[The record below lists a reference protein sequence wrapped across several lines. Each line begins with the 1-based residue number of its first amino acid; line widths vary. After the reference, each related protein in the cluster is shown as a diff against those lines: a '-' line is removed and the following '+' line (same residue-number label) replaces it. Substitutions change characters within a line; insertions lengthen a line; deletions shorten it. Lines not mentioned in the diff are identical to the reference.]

1 VVVKKAMQFVAQN
14 LVLEL
19 RAGDPAP
26 VARVRRCYSQPFLKR
41 KYCGVSM
48 KPAVCLTATVAL
60 VVLWSIASGAAEV
73 KKKKPASRIA
83 RSTIPTAQ
91 MKLLATRTMLID
103 RMKASRQELQN
114 SVPLYE
120 EKLAQQSAECEARQ
134 KRINNEEANSR
145 TELENCQMAMANA
158 RLELQRVRE
167 WIAEDDLSLSLAENA
182 EREKSAQVARLNPGE
197 YRESATLI
205 RYEGI
210 SSWSLAGVEK
220 IAKFFHARFGE
231 RLPVSALGQSTT
243 HDRMGLDH
251 RDAVD
256 VAVQPD
262 SAEGRALINF
272 LKTNGIPFMAFRS
285 RILGMSTGAH
295 IHIGRPSPRLQEV
308 KQRSTNPGAPDK
320 NAVRG

>member
-1 VVVKKAMQFVAQN
+1 VVVKKAMQSVAQN

-19 RAGDPAP
+19 RAGDPVPA
-26 VARVRRCYSQPFLKR
+26 ARVRRRYSQPFLKR
-41 KYCGVSM
+41 KYCGLSM
-48 KPAVCLTATVAL
+48 KPAAYLTATVAL

-73 KKKKPASRIA
+73 KKKPPSRIA

-120 EKLAQQSAECEARQ
+120 EKLAQQSAECEVRQ
-134 KRINNEEANSR
+134 KRFDEKVNSR
-145 TELENCQMAMANA
+145 TELENCQLAMTNA

-231 RLPVSALGQSTT
+231 RLPVSALGQSAT

>member
-1 VVVKKAMQFVAQN
+1 
-14 LVLEL
+14 
-19 RAGDPAP
+19 
-26 VARVRRCYSQPFLKR
+26 
-41 KYCGVSM
+41 M
-48 KPAVCLTATVAL
+48 KPAASLTATVAL
-60 VVLWSIASGAAEV
+60 VLLCSLASGAAEV
-73 KKKKPASRIA
+73 TKKKPASRIT

-91 MKLLATRTMLID
+91 MKLFATRTMLIE
-103 RMKASRQELQN
+103 RMKASRQDLQN
-114 SVPLYE
+114 SVPRYE
-120 EKLAQQSAECEARQ
+120 ERLAQQSAECETRQ
-134 KRINNEEANSR
+134 KRFNETANSR
-145 TELENCQMAMANA
+145 IELENCQLAITNA

-167 WIAEDDLSLSLAENA
+167 WIAEDDRSLFLAENA
-182 EREKSAQVARLNPGE
+182 ERENTTQVAKLNPGE

-210 SSWSLAGVEK
+210 SSWSLAGIEK

-262 SAEGRALINF
+262 STEGRALINF

-295 IHIGRPSPRLQEV
+295 IHIGRPSPRLQVV
-308 KQRSTNPGAPDK
+308 KQRTTNPGTPDK
-320 NAVRG
+320 SAARG